1 MGVLNAVGGLIGG
14 LANSV
19 TSVIN
24 TNKTNEANKELAE
37 YQYSKD
43 VEAWNRQNA
52 YNSPSAQMARYTS
65 AGLNPNMIYGSG
77 TASAG
82 NAQSMPHYQAPTQQ
96 YNYEPPNVLPQMGT
110 FADLKIKQATYD
122 RIKAETEATRVGL
135 ALNTASL
142 QADIETRKYRG
153 MGAFNTYAKGK
164 FDAESSQIDS
174 IAKAVNL
181 SVLNSLN
188 DSGALTE
195 RYLNQNKLQSKS
207 LEKYSSDIQ
216 GTNLTNK
223 FKAMQN
229 NWYGSAGL
237 RGASDVLPWIKMLIG
252 K

>member
-1 MGVLNAVGGLIGG
+1 MPLGAILGTVGGLIGG

-24 TNKTNEANKELAE
+24 TNKTNKANKDLAE

-43 VEAWNRQNA
+43 VESWNRQNA
-52 YNSPSAQMARYTS
+52 YNSPAAQMERYTS

-96 YNYEPPNVLPQMGT
+96 YNYQPPNVLPQIST
-110 FADLKIKQATYD
+110 YADLAIKKATVD
-122 RIKAETEATRVGL
+122 RIKAQTQNENLSV
-135 ALNTASL
+135 ALNAASL
-142 QADIETRKYRG
+142 QADIASRG
-153 MGAFNTYAKGK
+153 YKKSLLGNQ
-164 FDAESSQIDS
+164 SDS
-174 IAKAVNL
+174 MWYQKTMNAINA
-181 SVLNSLN
+181 SVLDSLHQ
-188 DSGALTE
+188 SGALTE
-195 RYLNQNKLQSKS
+195 RYLQQNQLQTKS

-216 GTNLTNK
+216 GTNLSNK

-229 NWYGSAGL
+229 EWYGSAGL
-237 RGASDVLPWIKMLIG
+237 RGASDVLPWIKMLMG